1 MWKGW
6 VPNVQR
12 AALVNLGGML
22 NNVSLV
28 LESIIW
34 YQNSLFSHLAKLA
47 EDAPA
52 HELCGILW
60 CHCNVSLGQS

>member
-22 NNVSLV
+22 NFLNNVGLV
-28 LESIIW
+28 LESVSC

-52 HELCGILW
+52 HELCSILW
-60 CHCNVSLGQS
+60 CHCNV